1 MSKKKRKALTI
12 KEDLIVNLVPM
23 VDIMFL
29 LLLFFML
36 GADMSQREQAELV
49 LPTASEIK
57 ENEKVKSDEP
67 TTTVN
72 IQHVDPPG
80 GKCPI
85 NASGT
90 GFCREKDHWAYV
102 IRGREVPQEVLKDQL
117 KAEADE
123 ALETDV
129 DPQAGVRLSAR
140 KIIIRADRSAPY
152 GNVNKVIEVC
162 GLVGIYKIEVGAAVP
177 PKGG

>member
-1 MSKKKRKALTI
+1 MSTRKKSKRLSI

-57 ENEKVKSDEP
+57 ENEKVKTDEP

-85 NASGT
+85 NASG
-90 GFCREKDHWAYV
+90 GYCRGDHWKYV
-102 IRGREVPQEVLKDQL
+102 IRGREVPQELIKDQL

-123 ALETDV
+123 SLEPDV

-140 KIIIRADRSAPY
+140 KIIIRADKLAPY
-152 GNVNKVIEVC
+152 GMVNKIIEHC

>member
-72 IQHVDPPG
+72 IQHIDPPG

-85 NASGT
+85 NASQGY
-90 GFCREKDHWAYV
+90 CREADHWAV
-102 IRGREVPQEVLKDQL
+102 IIRGRQIPRETLKDQI
-117 KAEADE
+117 KNEAEASMEPDI
-123 ALETDV
+123 D
-129 DPQAGVRLSAR
+129 
-140 KIIIRADRSAPY
+140 
-152 GNVNKVIEVC
+152 
-162 GLVGIYKIEVGAAVP
+162 
-177 PKGG
+177 

>member
-1 MSKKKRKALTI
+1 MSKKIIPRI
-12 KEDLIVNLVPM
+12 KEDVTCNLIPM

-29 LLLFFML
+29 LLLFFLL

-57 ENEKVKSDEP
+57 ENEKVKTDEP

-72 IQHVDPPG
+72 VQHVQGGDI

-90 GFCREKDHWAYV
+90 GYCREPDHWAFV
-102 IRGREVPQEVLKDQL
+102 IRGREVPQAMLKDQL

-123 ALETDV
+123 TLETDP
-129 DPQAGVRLSAR
+129 DPEAKVRLSAR
-140 KIIIRADRSAPY
+140 KIIIRGDRAAPY
-152 GNVNKVIEVC
+152 GMVNKIIETC
-162 GLVGIYKIEVGAAVP
+162 GLVGIYKVEVGAAVP
-177 PKGG
+177 APTN

>member
-1 MSKKKRKALTI
+1 MSRRRKTPSI
-12 KEDLIVNLVPM
+12 KEDVTCNLIPM

-29 LLLFFML
+29 LLLFFLL
-36 GADMSQREQAELV
+36 GADMSQREAAELV

-57 ENEKVKSDEP
+57 ENEKVKTEEP

-72 IQHVDPPG
+72 IQHATGGDI

-85 NASGT
+85 NKAG
-90 GFCREKDHWAYV
+90 GYCRQPDHWAVV
-102 IRGREVPQEVLKDQL
+102 IRGREVPRESLKEQL

-123 ALETDV
+123 TLETDI
-129 DPQAGVRLSAR
+129 DPDAKVRLSAR
-140 KIIIRADRSAPY
+140 KIIIRADKAAPY
-152 GNVNKVIEVC
+152 GDVNKIIEVC

-177 PKGG
+177 APK

>member
-1 MSKKKRKALTI
+1 MSKRKQQQI

-36 GADMSQREQAELV
+36 GADMSQREAAELV

-85 NASGT
+85 NATAGY
-90 GFCREKDHWAYV
+90 CREVDHWAVV
-102 IRGREVPQEVLKDQL
+102 IRGREIPRETLREQIKN
-117 KAEADE
+117 EAD
-123 ALETDV
+123 ASLEPDV
-129 DPQAGVRLSAR
+129 DPLAGVRLSAR
-140 KIIIRADRSAPY
+140 KLIIRADRAAPY
-152 GNVNKVIEVC
+152 GDVNKIIEYA
-162 GLVGIYKIEVGAAVP
+162 GTAGIYKIEVGAAVP
-177 PKGG
+177 PKG